1 MHGEP
6 QWAWLW
12 RVWQEEF
19 VAHASNVNCAKFG
32 RRTSRILIT
41 GGEDLMVNLWA
52 VGKPSALLS
61 LSGLTSPVESVSFD
75 SSEVTIGAGSAS
87 GTIKIWDVEEAK
99 VVRTFTGHRSN
110 CASLDFHPFGE
121 FLASGSSDTNMKI
134 WDIRKKRCIHTY
146 KGHTRRIDVLKFTPD
161 GRWIVSGG
169 ADNSVKI
176 WDLTA
181 GKLLHDFSLHKGP
194 VNCLDFH
201 PHEFLL
207 ATGSADKTLKF
218 WDLETFELIGSSGP
232 EANIVRSM
240 KFNNDGKT
248 LFCGLHENLK
258 VLSWEPIICHDV
270 VDIRWST
277 LADLTVD
284 EGKLL
289 GCSYNLNCVG
299 VWVVNLMKHEPYADN
314 CAGSHLNGSVDG
326 LIQSDNSKSA
336 VFGRLSVSRSPA
348 DETGSDTLLE
358 HSMPTSKEIPVSA
371 SSVVRKRL
379 AKPPGKRDLQ
389 LTRSDSAPLLSP
401 RVRLNPNFFDSQK
414 RQPDTVVPLPAS
426 IVRSKVDLSSDVGML
441 SHNSRATAAP
451 MYKSASNI
459 LGYDSKGSS
468 FLPVLAPRHSSKGN
482 VDPIL
487 SEAATG
493 ELPVIEPQNIEVG
506 LSANHGK
513 ESGKLIHI
521 IDSRSSKMVEEVGC
535 IRITDDVGYKN
546 INPETNLRVNPDI
559 DYIRRAPES
568 TKECE
573 HIFLSKPII
582 SQRKFIRKSSG
593 TGDDS
598 RFDSVCTEIVESN
611 EAGSWYGV
619 SCFDKQYSD
628 DAWNTEFA
636 NTDRNEVIGMSQWME
651 SSGRHAVEHPY
662 FRIITK
668 ALFGIGPYSS
678 NYDNI
683 QYVPTLY
690 SSRLHPA
697 LPGKLS
703 ASASDED
710 DMYGLT
716 ENHQEFI
723 HVMKSRLTKLE
734 VVYRYWQR
742 NDIRG
747 SIDATWRMLDFAVT
761 TDIINTLMENS
772 NCITLDI
779 CASLLLLSSSLL
791 ESKYDRHLLVA
802 LGMILSLVKSFGAT
816 ISSALSAAPPVGV
829 DLEAEQRLERC
840 SLCFQELKKVSASL
854 KSLTRRQGE
863 VGRSAQELA
872 LFLQDILQLSSM

>member
-1 MHGEP
+1 MATKRAYKL
-6 QWAWLW
+6 Q
-12 RVWQEEF
+12 EF
-19 VAHASNVNCAKFG
+19 VAHASSVNCAKFG

-41 GGEDLMVNLWA
+41 GGEDLKVNLWA

-134 WDIRKKRCIHTY
+134 WDIRKKKCIHTY

-232 EANIVRSM
+232 ENSREYFEPANVVRSM
-240 KFNNDGKT
+240 KFNSDGKT
-248 LFCGLHENLK
+248 LFCGLHETLK

-270 VDIRWST
+270 VDVGWST

-289 GCSYNLNCVG
+289 GCSYNQNCVG
-299 VWVVNLMKHEPYADN
+299 VWVVDLMKHEPYADN

-336 VFGRLSVSRSPA
+336 VFGRLLVSRSPA
-348 DETGSDTLLE
+348 DETGSDTLLGCPM
-358 HSMPTSKEIPVSA
+358 STSKDIPVSA
-371 SSVVRKRL
+371 SSVVRKTL

-414 RQPDTVVPLPAS
+414 RQPDTAVALPAS
-426 IVRSKVDLSSDVGML
+426 IVRSKVDLSSDAGML
-441 SHNSRATAAP
+441 SRNSRAAAAP
-451 MYKSASNI
+451 MYKSVSHI
-459 LGYDSKGSS
+459 LGYDSKESS

-546 INPETNLRVNPDI
+546 INPETNLRVIPDI
-559 DYIRRAPES
+559 DCTRRAPEC
-568 TKECE
+568 TKERE
-573 HIFLSKPII
+573 HIFLSKPIS
-582 SQRKFIRKSSG
+582 SQRKFIRKSSSA
-593 TGDDS
+593 GDDS
-598 RFDSVCTEIVESN
+598 RSDSVCTESVKSN

-619 SCFDKQYSD
+619 SCFDKQNSD
-628 DAWNTEFA
+628 AAWNTEFA
-636 NTDRNEVIGMSQWME
+636 NRERNEVIGMSQWME
-651 SSGRHAVEHPY
+651 SSGRHAVEH
-662 FRIITK
+662 R
-668 ALFGIGPYSS
+668 PYSY

-690 SSRLHPA
+690 SSRLHPT

-710 DMYGLT
+710 DMYGLM

-723 HVMKSRLTKLE
+723 HVMKSRLAKLE
-734 VVYRYWQR
+734 VVCRCWQR
-742 NDIRG
+742 NDIRD

-761 TDIINTLMENS
+761 TDIINALMENS

-779 CASLLLLSSSLL
+779 CASLLHLSSSLL
-791 ESKYDRHLLVA
+791 ESKYDRHLSVA

-829 DLEAEQRLERC
+829 DLEAEQRLKRC
-840 SLCFQELKKVSASL
+840 SLCFQELRKASASL

-872 LFLQDILQLSSM
+872 LFLQDILQLSSV